1 MAESNNVKNLFG
13 ASVDKIKEVVDTNT
27 VIGDPIITAD
37 GTTVIPVS
45 KVSYGF
51 ASGGSDLPS
60 KQPSASLFG
69 GGGGAGINITP
80 IAFLVVKNGDVRVIP
95 VSSHPDTVDRVVSM
109 VPGVVDKVGALFS
122 RKKDSDRVKD
132 AVEAVEET
140 L

>member
-27 VIGDPIITAD
+27 VIGDPITTAD

-60 KQPSASLFG
+60 KQAASLFG

-80 IAFLVVKNGDVRVIP
+80 IAFLVLKDGDVRIIP
-95 VSSHPDTVDRVVSM
+95 VSSQPDTVDRVVSM
-109 VPGVVDKVGALFS
+109 VPGIVDKVGTLLG
-122 RKKDSDRVKD
+122 RKKDSDRVEEAK
-132 AVEAVEET
+132 EAVEET

>member
-27 VIGDPIITAD
+27 VIGDPITTAD

-60 KQPSASLFG
+60 KQATSLFG
-69 GGGGAGINITP
+69 GGGGAGINITS
-80 IAFLVVKNGDVRVIP
+80 IAFLVVKNGDVRIIP
-95 VSSHPDTVDRVVSM
+95 VSSHPDTVDRMISM
-109 VPGVVDKVGALFS
+109 VPGVVDKVGSLFS
-122 RKKDSDRVKD
+122 RKKDSDRAEEAK
-132 AVEAVEET
+132 EAVEEM

>member
-27 VIGDPIITAD
+27 VIGDPITTAD

-60 KQPSASLFG
+60 KQSASLFG

-80 IAFLVVKNGDVRVIP
+80 IAFLVVSNGDVRVIP
-95 VSSHPDTVDRVVSM
+95 VSTQPDSIDRVISM
-109 VPGVVDKVGALFS
+109 VPGIVDKVGTLFS
-122 RKKDSDRVKD
+122 RKKDSDRVEEAK
-132 AVEAVEET
+132 EAVEET

>member
-27 VIGDPIITAD
+27 VIGDPITTAD
-37 GTTVIPVS
+37 GTTIIPVS

-60 KQPSASLFG
+60 KQAASLFG

-80 IAFLVVKNGDVRVIP
+80 IAFLVVANGDVRVIP
-95 VSSHPDTVDRVVSM
+95 VSSQPDSMDRVISM
-109 VPGVVDKVGALFS
+109 VPGIVDKVGTLFS
-122 RKKDSDRVKD
+122 YKKDSERVD
-132 AVEAVEET
+132 EAVEAVEET